1 MFSHILVA
9 SDLTL
14 ATRRS
19 LRAALDLA
27 RPGES
32 QVLLFHVIRKIPNL
46 EDAEVRDFYER
57 LDRTARRTMVDLS
70 QVLARE
76 RGVEIRLDVAVGD
89 PATEIVRVASERNAD
104 LIVLLHH
111 SEDEAPAFGSTSYKV
126 GILAPCSVLLLKGRE
141 DGPA

>member
-19 LRAALDLA
+19 LRAALELA

-32 QVLLFHVIRKIPNL
+32 EVVLFHVIQKIPNL
-46 EDAEVRDFYER
+46 EDSEVHQFYER

-70 QVLARE
+70 QALARE
-76 RGVEIRLDVAVGD
+76 RGIEMHLEVAVGQ
-89 PATEIVRVASERNAD
+89 PAAEIVRVAGEHHAD

-126 GILAPCSVLLLKGRE
+126 GILAPCSVLLLKGGER
-141 DGPA
+141 